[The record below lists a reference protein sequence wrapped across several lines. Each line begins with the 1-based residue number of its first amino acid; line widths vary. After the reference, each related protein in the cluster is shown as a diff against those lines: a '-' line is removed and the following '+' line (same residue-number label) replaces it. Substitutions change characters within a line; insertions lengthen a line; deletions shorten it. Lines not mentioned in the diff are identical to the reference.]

1 MCVCVCVCVFNLA
14 SEQLLMVRVFLIS
27 FSGRNLTLYT
37 KVRLSPALLPDIPP
51 LSSAKTNGTYEVTIK
66 DLNPLQV
73 QSQALLLLSARTGCH
88 RTGSSFF
95 FF

>member
-1 MCVCVCVCVFNLA
+1 
-14 SEQLLMVRVFLIS
+14 MVRVFLIS

-66 DLNPLQV
+66 EQRNGTTMSVTRTCSVLSSGLLREHFDPLKADIQ
-73 QSQALLLLSARTGCH
+73 
-88 RTGSSFF
+88 
-95 FF
+95 

>member
-1 MCVCVCVCVFNLA
+1 MDDGTEA
-14 SEQLLMVRVFLIS
+14 PE
-27 FSGRNLTLYT
+27 
-37 KVRLSPALLPDIPP
+37 P
-51 LSSAKTNGTYEVTIK
+51 LYEVTIK

-73 QSQALLLLSARTGCH
+73 QSQAFLLLSARTGCH